1 MEKKHLNYKKF
12 IDKIDKIVL
21 SDEKKVKS
29 NYEEAE
35 RKVYAI
41 IDNIEKLSDETKKGI
56 VNSIFENNGK
66 TDGLA
71 EQLTETYD
79 VSSETANKIYES
91 IDKKL

>member
-41 IDNIEKLSDETKKGI
+41 IDNIEKL
-56 VNSIFENNGK
+56 
-66 TDGLA
+66 
-71 EQLTETYD
+71 
-79 VSSETANKIYES
+79 
-91 IDKKL
+91 